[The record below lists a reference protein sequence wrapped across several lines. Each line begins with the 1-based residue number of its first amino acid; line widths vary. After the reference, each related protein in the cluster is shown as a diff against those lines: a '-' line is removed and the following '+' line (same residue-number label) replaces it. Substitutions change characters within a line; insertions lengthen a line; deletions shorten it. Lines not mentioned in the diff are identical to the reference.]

1 MIQIDDAGSGSLIGG
16 TLIGIMRIETGEYY
30 CEIIPIKLYNE
41 QNFKSKKYLTFTTEI
56 IKRSMKKLKIYNDEQ
71 IQICQGYMFDDAR
84 KYLKENNYIFES
96 VKIEEPLQSIIEKSF
111 EEYVIALG
119 IPENYIKFT
128 KYPFHFHRLLRWV
141 YADYKKRSKICKTGW
156 KSWQKYG
163 HLNTESYSDYIYRS
177 KFYCLKCG
185 KKIVDNSP
193 VKAITYFSNMN
204 NTIYIHKSCQ

>member
-1 MIQIDDAGSGSLIGG
+1 MVQIDDAGSGSLVGG
-16 TLIGIMRIETGEYY
+16 TLIGIIRVETGEYY
-30 CEIIPIKLYNE
+30 SEIIPIKLYNE
-41 QNFKSKKYLTFTTEI
+41 QNFKSKEYLTFTTEI
-56 IKRSMKKLKIYNDEQ
+56 IKRSIKRLKIDKNEQ

-84 KYLKENNYIFES
+84 NYLKENNYIFQS
-96 VKIEEPLQSIIEKSF
+96 VKIDEPLQSIIEKSF
-111 EEYVIALG
+111 EDYVISLG

-128 KYPFHFHRLLRWV
+128 KYPLHFHRLLRWV

-163 HLNTESYSDYIYRS
+163 NLSTEAYSDYIYIS

-185 KKIVDNSP
+185 KKIEDNSP

-204 NTIYIHKSCQ
+204 NTIYIHKSC